1 MNVVA
6 FTPLPPSEATILGVL
21 RALRPL
27 QALSAGLRALPITPD
42 RVDGGERSG
51 APCEHASDRGTLTA
65 ARALYVRLTQVHDP
79 AARATLVWL
88 IDRSHVE
95 TSLDVLSATLAAE
108 TAPIAMRDA
117 HIAAHARA
125 KLLRATAD
133 GATRRSRTYARD
145 CRGASTITPALAD
158 ARTAAEAAEA
168 AAASAEAV
176 ALRTSR
182 ELVAWGHAR
191 ITSAVAAWM
200 AVRA

>member
-1 MNVVA
+1 
-6 FTPLPPSEATILGVL
+6 
-21 RALRPL
+21 
-27 QALSAGLRALPITPD
+27 
-42 RVDGGERSG
+42 
-51 APCEHASDRGTLTA
+51 
-65 ARALYVRLTQVHDP
+65 VHDSS
-79 AARATLVWL
+79 ARATLVWL

-108 TAPIAMRDA
+108 VAPLALRDA
-117 HIAAHARA
+117 HIAAHAKA

-182 ELVAWGHAR
+182 DLAAWGKGQILRA
-191 ITSAVAAWM
+191 IAAWL
-200 AVRA
+200 AT